1 MVELMTPDEFKS
13 LVETISNVVDMRAK
27 TTELLLKAEIH
38 ASEERIQAELFA
50 SEQRTKDEL
59 RAEILAA
66 RAEAKVDHLHVRGK
80 IDKIEKSNDKRLTAL
95 EEKTGSPNPEK
106 H

>member
-1 MVELMTPDEFKS
+1 MTPDEFKS
-13 LVETISNVVDMRAK
+13 LVETFSKIVDARAK
-27 TTELLLKAEIH
+27 TTETIFKAEIK
-38 ASEERIQAELFA
+38 ASEERTQAEIVA

-59 RAEILAA
+59 RAEIVAA